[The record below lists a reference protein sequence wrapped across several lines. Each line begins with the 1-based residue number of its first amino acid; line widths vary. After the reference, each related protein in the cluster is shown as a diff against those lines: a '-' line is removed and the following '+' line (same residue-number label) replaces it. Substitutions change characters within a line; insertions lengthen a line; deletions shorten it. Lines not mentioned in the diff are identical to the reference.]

1 MIEGEVDS
9 RGVPVV
15 WLPVAGGD
23 WRAVIDTGFNGDLE
37 LPYALDTAVNPRFA
51 GHCRSFLAGEQEIE
65 EDQYL
70 VRFPF
75 DGAVVNALATFV
87 QGDTILVGTH
97 MLLEYLLEINFLTGT
112 VKLSRQA

>member
-9 RGVPVV
+9 RGVPIVR
-15 WLPVAGGD
+15 LPVAGRE

-75 DGAVVNALATFV
+75 DGVVVSALATFV
-87 QGDTILVGTH
+87 HGDTILIGTH
-97 MLLEYLLEINFLTGT
+97 MLLEYLLEINFVSGL
-112 VKLSRQA
+112 VRLSRQA